1 MREGKKER
9 VFLSSITAPV
19 TLSAALFL
27 FTLNASPHH
36 SMALFDGST
45 LLTVEGRVTEVIW
58 RSPHVYVMVEA
69 NEPSGESVEWRFEV
83 LPVPIMIR
91 QGWEEDSLVAGESV
105 TVSGY
110 PLRDSDARYM
120 WLRRV
125 VKDDGTVLDPGQIP
139 GSPGTETEGQVVN

>member
-1 MREGKKER
+1 MKISG
-9 VFLSSITAPV
+9 SSMPIAKV
-19 TLSAALFL
+19 ALSAALAL
-27 FTLNASPHH
+27 FALSASPHH

-45 LLTVEGRVTEVIW
+45 LLTVEGQVTEVIW

-69 NEPSGESVEWRFEV
+69 SEPSGESVEWRLEA

-91 QGWEEDSLVAGESV
+91 QGWEEDSLIAGERV

-110 PLRDSDARYM
+110 PLRESDTRYM
-120 WLRRV
+120 WLRQV
-125 VKDDGTVLDPGQIP
+125 VKEDGTILDPGQIP